1 MTEDFAAALVGLRQG
16 MQVELAGR
24 HFYLD
29 LAHRTT
35 DPIGKGMFEQLANE
49 ELEHL
54 RIVSQEYQLL
64 AQGKSWAELNEV
76 RANAAKA
83 GEVPV
88 FPEPG
93 EPIVSLPPGATALQA
108 LEVAMDFE
116 RRGYD
121 LYRKAA
127 TETPEVS
134 GQAVYNYLAQQENR
148 HFVILQKSHEYLA
161 KQGAWYFDDQ
171 EKPIFEG

>member
-1 MTEDFAAALVGLRQG
+1 MTEEFSAALVGLRQG
-16 MQVELAGR
+16 MQVELAGC
-24 HFYLD
+24 HFYID
-29 LAHRTT
+29 LAQRTT
-35 DPIGKGMFEQLANE
+35 NPTGKGMFEQLAND

-54 RIVSQEYQLL
+54 RILSLEYQQLS
-64 AQGKSWAELNEV
+64 QGKFWSELNEV
-76 RANAAKA
+76 RVAAA
-83 GEVPV
+83 TAEEVPV

-93 EPIVSLPPGATALQA
+93 VPVISRPPDATELQA
-108 LEVAMDFE
+108 LELAMDFE

-127 TETPEVS
+127 TETPDVS
-134 GQAVYNYLAQQENR
+134 GQAVYNYLAQQESR
-148 HFVILQKSHEYLA
+148 HFAILQKSHEYLS